1 MPLKVVKWNL
11 SELYAK
17 MEIMKIHEL
26 EVCLSYPSIWFTCKT
41 GIVFYRYTCRTGIVE
56 HSNL

>member
-1 MPLKVVKWNL
+1 MINPIRGRENMPLKVVKWNL

-26 EVCLSYPSIWFTCKT
+26 EVCLSYIFIFGLK
-41 GIVFYRYTCRTGIVE
+41 I
-56 HSNL
+56 